1 METDSLLNFNIQPKK
16 SEKKDNAARR
26 CVRDMNLAAG
36 LLHFTWSLVLIL
48 YGIMETRERRGFDQ
62 QLPVFC
68 SKNAWCGTR
77 EFLLRDDEGR
87 FSNCTLGPVSCGS
100 SFVDICG
107 GNHPSN
113 KVFEASGRVIGLVP
127 EFYECGALQSLPL
140 VISFFTLS
148 WFFHIVNFQQMA
160 SGFLSRYMLGLTGTV
175 LSVVYTWGQGSIGG
189 GFGLVAGLW
198 IVQLYPGLIIYLLN
212 RLLFFLPSFT
222 IRYDYWGELMRE
234 RSYSRWLEYS
244 FSASVMILIITYFI
258 GNNDRNTM
266 VLFFVTIFGVQ
277 WFGYAGEFVSKKE
290 KVWQRLFFHFVGWV
304 LMLTV
309 IVLSGLQF
317 AKTLESADTAPNW
330 LWSIIVGDFILFSS
344 FSFVQLYQFLRK
356 DGPCCTRLC
365 GTRCGTSSH
374 LQGEIQ
380 YIVLSFVCKSFLG
393 VIAAFNI
400 VSQDVVRDFGEQ

>member
-1 METDSLLNFNIQPKK
+1 LLNFNIQTKK
-16 SEKKDNAARR
+16 SDKKDNKVRR

-36 LLHFTWSLVLIL
+36 LLHFVWSLVLIL

-100 SFVDICG
+100 SFVDLCG
-107 GNHPSN
+107 GNHPAN

-160 SGFLSRYMLGLTGTV
+160 SGFLSKYMLGLTGTI
-175 LSVVYTWGQGSIGG
+175 LSVVYTFGQGSIGG
-189 GFGLVAGLW
+189 GVGLLVGLW
-198 IVQLYPGLIIYLLN
+198 TVQLFPGLLIYLLN
-212 RLLFFLPSFT
+212 RLLFFLPSFLV
-222 IRYDYWGELMRE
+222 RYDYWGELMNG

-277 WFGYAGEFVSKKE
+277 WFGYAGEFVS
-290 KVWQRLFFHFVGWV
+290 
-304 LMLTV
+304 
-309 IVLSGLQF
+309 
-317 AKTLESADTAPNW
+317 
-330 LWSIIVGDFILFSS
+330 
-344 FSFVQLYQFLRK
+344 
-356 DGPCCTRLC
+356 
-365 GTRCGTSSH
+365 
-374 LQGEIQ
+374 
-380 YIVLSFVCKSFLG
+380 
-393 VIAAFNI
+393 
-400 VSQDVVRDFGEQ
+400 